1 MSGGGSQKVSRV
13 LDDIRDEPRTVAPCP
28 VEKHRVFGS
37 GVLARWLPVYPKA
50 DIQAGKKLS
59 PARKLV
65 FFFLWEMQWAVTSA
79 SLQSQTKVARTF
91 SQAHNVYRGIKAG
104 VADSKA
110 PRGHGRTAGDR
121 SLLKGTS
128 PQFKPVVAM
137 WGCGLSTLGFC
148 FFERTPKPGFS
159 C

>member
-65 FFFLWEMQWAVTSA
+65 FFFFVGDAVGSHLCPPA
-79 SLQSQTKVARTF
+79 KSDES
-91 SQAHNVYRGIKAG
+91 S
-104 VADSKA
+104 
-110 PRGHGRTAGDR
+110 
-121 SLLKGTS
+121 
-128 PQFKPVVAM
+128 
-137 WGCGLSTLGFC
+137 
-148 FFERTPKPGFS
+148 
-159 C
+159 